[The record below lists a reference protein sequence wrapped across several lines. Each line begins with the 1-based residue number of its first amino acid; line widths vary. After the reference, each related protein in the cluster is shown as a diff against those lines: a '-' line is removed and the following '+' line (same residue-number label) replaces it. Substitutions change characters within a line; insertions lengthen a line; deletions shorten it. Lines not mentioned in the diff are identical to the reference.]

1 MHKTERPLLPTSFGE
16 RLFKTFASS
25 GQLCVGMD
33 PSVEQLRKWGLPES
47 AAGAETFCNKII
59 DNCIG
64 EIGLLKPQVSFFEQ
78 FGSLGFA
85 ALERVLVRASEAGF
99 IIIADAK
106 RGDIGATMDGYARA
120 WLSTEGPFVAD
131 AVTVSPYLGA
141 ESLDPTIAFASS
153 NSKGVFILAATSN
166 PEAKALQSSV
176 SENQRS
182 IASNVASY
190 AAGFN
195 KESLGSVGLVIGAQ
209 ANLIDMAIDPKK
221 LIHTPILAPGFG
233 AQGAKLS
240 NARSILGELAD
251 VAVFSVSRSV
261 AGESPVGL
269 RERVQSSKAELWIG
283 LSR

>member
-1 MHKTERPLLPTSFGE
+1 MPSSFGE
-16 RLFKTFASS
+16 RLVKVFATS
-25 GQLCVGMD
+25 GQLCVGLD
-33 PSVEQLRKWGLPES
+33 PSVEQLKKWGVAES
-47 AAGAETFCNKII
+47 SAGAEQFCIQII
-59 DNCIG
+59 DNCVG
-64 EIGLLKPQVSFFEQ
+64 EIGFVKPQVSFFEQ
-78 FGSLGFA
+78 FGSEGFA
-85 ALERVLVRASEAGF
+85 ALERVLVRASEAGL
-99 IIIADAK
+99 IVIADAK
-106 RGDIGATMDGYARA
+106 RGDIGSTMDGYARA
-120 WLSTEGPFVAD
+120 WLSTEGPFAAD

-141 ESLDPTIAFASS
+141 ESLDSTIAIASS

-166 PEAKALQSSV
+166 PEAKVLQSSV

-209 ANLIDMAIDPKK
+209 ANLIDMAIETKK

-240 NARSILGELAD
+240 NARSIFGELAE
-251 VAVFSVSRSV
+251 VTIFSVSRSV

-269 RERVQSSKAELWIG
+269 RDRVQSAKAELETG

>member
-1 MHKTERPLLPTSFGE
+1 MPSSFGE
-16 RLFKTFASS
+16 RLVKTFATS

-33 PSVEQLRKWGLPES
+33 PSVEQLKEWGLAES
-47 AAGAETFCNKII
+47 SAGAEQFCMQII
-59 DNCIG
+59 DSCSG

-78 FGSLGFA
+78 FGSEGFA

-99 IIIADAK
+99 IVIADAK
-106 RGDIGATMDGYARA
+106 RGDIGTTMDGYARA

-141 ESLDPTIAFASS
+141 ESLEPTIAFASS

-166 PEAKALQSSV
+166 PEGKVLQSSV

-195 KESLGSVGLVIGAQ
+195 KKSLGTVGLVIGAQ
-209 ANLIDMAIDPKK
+209 ANLIDMAIETKK
-221 LIHTPILAPGFG
+221 LVHTPILAPGFG

-240 NARSILGELAD
+240 NARSIFGELAE
-251 VAVFSVSRSV
+251 VTIFSVSRSV

-269 RERVQSSKAELWIG
+269 RDRVQSARAELEIG

>member
-1 MHKTERPLLPTSFGE
+1 MRKTERPLLPSSFGE
-16 RLFKTFASS
+16 RLVKTFATS

-33 PSVEQLRKWGLPES
+33 PSVEQLSKWGLSDS
-47 AAGAETFCNKII
+47 AAGAEQFCIQII
-59 DNCIG
+59 DNCVG
-64 EIGLLKPQVSFFEQ
+64 EIGLVKPQVSFFEQ
-78 FGSLGFA
+78 FGSVGFA

-99 IIIADAK
+99 IVIADAK
-106 RGDIGATMDGYARA
+106 RGDIGTTMDGYARA

-166 PEAKALQSSV
+166 PEGKVLQSSV

-182 IASNVASY
+182 VASNVASY

-195 KESLGSVGLVIGAQ
+195 KKSLGTVGLVIGAQ
-209 ANLIDMAIDPKK
+209 ANLIDMAIETKK
-221 LIHTPILAPGFG
+221 LVHTPILAPGFG
-233 AQGAKLS
+233 TQGAKLS
-240 NARSILGELAD
+240 NARSIFGELAE
-251 VAVFSVSRSV
+251 VTIFSVSRSV

-269 RERVQSSKAELWIG
+269 RERVQSAKAELGIG

>member
-1 MHKTERPLLPTSFGE
+1 MPSSFGE
-16 RLFKTFASS
+16 RLVKTFATS

-33 PSVEQLRKWGLPES
+33 PSVEQLKEWGLAES
-47 AAGAETFCNKII
+47 SAGAEQFCMQII
-59 DNCIG
+59 DSCSG

-78 FGSLGFA
+78 FGSEGFT

-99 IIIADAK
+99 IVIADAK
-106 RGDIGATMDGYARA
+106 RGDIGTTMDGYARA

-141 ESLDPTIAFASS
+141 ESLEPTIAFASS

-166 PEAKALQSSV
+166 PEGKVLQSSV

-195 KESLGSVGLVIGAQ
+195 KKSLGTVGLVIGAQ
-209 ANLIDMAIDPKK
+209 TNLIDMAIETKK
-221 LIHTPILAPGFG
+221 LVHTPILAPGFG

-240 NARSILGELAD
+240 NARSIFGELAE
-251 VAVFSVSRSV
+251 VTIFSVSRSV

-269 RERVQSSKAELWIG
+269 RERVQSAKAELEIG

>member
-1 MHKTERPLLPTSFGE
+1 MRKTERPLLPSSFGE
-16 RLFKTFASS
+16 RLVKTFATS

-33 PSVEQLRKWGLPES
+33 PSGEQLKQWGLAET
-47 AAGAETFCNKII
+47 AAGAEQFCMQIMDI
-59 DNCIG
+59 CLG
-64 EIGLLKPQVSFFEQ
+64 EIGVLKPQVSFFEQ
-78 FGSLGFA
+78 FGSVGFA
-85 ALERVLVRASEAGF
+85 ALERVLVRASEAGYMV
-99 IIIADAK
+99 IADAK
-106 RGDIGATMDGYARA
+106 RGDIGSTMDGYARA

-131 AVTVSPYLGA
+131 AVTVSPYLGS
-141 ESLDPTIAFASS
+141 ESLGETIAFASS
-153 NSKGVFILAATSN
+153 NSKGVFLLAATSN
-166 PEAKALQSSV
+166 PEGKVLQSSV

-182 IASNVASY
+182 VASNVASY

-195 KESLGSVGLVIGAQ
+195 KESMGSVGLVIGAQ

-240 NARSILGELAD
+240 QARSIFGELAE
-251 VAVFSVSRSV
+251 VTIFSVSRSV

-269 RERVQSSKAELWIG
+269 RERVQNAKAELEIG

>member
-1 MHKTERPLLPTSFGE
+1 MPTSFGE
-16 RLFKTFASS
+16 RLLKVFANS
-25 GQLCVGMD
+25 GQLCFGMD
-33 PSVEQLRKWGLPES
+33 PSVEQLRKWGLPQS
-47 AAGAETFCNKII
+47 AAGAETFCNQII
-59 DNCIG
+59 DNCVG

-78 FGSLGFA
+78 FGSEGFA

-99 IIIADAK
+99 IVVADAK
-106 RGDIGATMDGYARA
+106 RGDIGTTMDGYARA

-166 PEAKALQSSV
+166 PEGKVLQSSV

-209 ANLIDMAIDPKK
+209 ANLIDMAIETKK

-240 NARSILGELAD
+240 NARLIFGELAD
-251 VAVFSVSRSV
+251 VAIFSVSRSV

-269 RERVQSSKAELWIG
+269 RERVQSAKAELEIG

>member
-16 RLFKTFASS
+16 RLVKTFASS

-33 PSVEQLRKWGLPES
+33 PSLDQLKKWGLPER
-47 AAGAETFCNKII
+47 AAGAEQFCIQII
-59 DNCIG
+59 DNCVG

-78 FGSLGFA
+78 FGSEGFA
-85 ALERVLVRASEAGF
+85 ALERVLVRASEAGL
-99 IIIADAK
+99 IVIADAK
-106 RGDIGATMDGYARA
+106 RGDIGTTMDGYARA

-141 ESLDPTIAFASS
+141 ESLDSTIAIASR

-166 PEAKALQSSV
+166 PEGKVLQSSV

-190 AAGFN
+190 AASFN

-209 ANLIDMAIDPKK
+209 ANLIDMAIETKK
-221 LIHTPILAPGFG
+221 LIHTPILVPGFG

-269 RERVQSSKAELWIG
+269 RERVQSAKAELGIG

>member
-1 MHKTERPLLPTSFGE
+1 MPISFGE
-16 RLFKTFASS
+16 RLVKTFSSS

-33 PSVEQLRKWGLPES
+33 PSIQQLKKWGLPES
-47 AAGAETFCNKII
+47 AAGAEQFCIQII
-59 DNCIG
+59 HNCVE
-64 EIGLLKPQVSFFEQ
+64 EIGFLKPQVSFFEQ
-78 FGSLGFA
+78 FGSEGFA
-85 ALERVLVRASEAGF
+85 VLERVLVRASEAGL
-99 IIIADAK
+99 IVIADAK
-106 RGDIGATMDGYARA
+106 RGDIGSTMEGYARA
-120 WLSTEGPFVAD
+120 WLSAEGPFVAD

-141 ESLDPTIAFASS
+141 ESLDASIAFASS

-166 PEAKALQSSV
+166 PEARALQSSV

-182 IASNVASY
+182 VASNVASY

-195 KESLGSVGLVIGAQ
+195 KESMGSVGLVIGAQ
-209 ANLIDMAIDPKK
+209 ANLIDMAIETKK

-240 NARSILGELAD
+240 SARSIFGELAD
-251 VAVFSVSRSV
+251 VTIFSVSRSV

-269 RERVQSSKAELWIG
+269 RDRVQSAKAELRIG

>member
-1 MHKTERPLLPTSFGE
+1 MPSSFGE
-16 RLFKTFASS
+16 RLVKTFATS

-33 PSVEQLRKWGLPES
+33 PSVEQLKEWGLAES
-47 AAGAETFCNKII
+47 SAGAEQFCMQII
-59 DNCIG
+59 DSCSG

-78 FGSLGFA
+78 FGSEGFT

-99 IIIADAK
+99 IVIADAK
-106 RGDIGATMDGYARA
+106 RGDIGTTMDGYARA

-141 ESLDPTIAFASS
+141 ESLEPTIAFASS

-166 PEAKALQSSV
+166 PEGKVLQSSV

-195 KESLGSVGLVIGAQ
+195 KKSLGTVGLVIGAQ
-209 ANLIDMAIDPKK
+209 ANLIDMAIETKK
-221 LIHTPILAPGFG
+221 LVHTPILAPGFG

-240 NARSILGELAD
+240 NARSIFGELAE
-251 VAVFSVSRSV
+251 VTIFSVSRSV

-269 RERVQSSKAELWIG
+269 RDRVQSARAELDIG

>member
-1 MHKTERPLLPTSFGE
+1 MRKTERPLLPSSFGE
-16 RLFKTFASS
+16 RLLKTFASG

-33 PSVEQLRKWGLPES
+33 PSVEQLKQWGLAET
-47 AAGAETFCNKII
+47 AAGAEQFCIQII
-59 DNCIG
+59 DNCVG

-78 FGSLGFA
+78 FGSEGFA
-85 ALERVLVRASEAGF
+85 ALERVLVRASEAGL
-99 IIIADAK
+99 IVIADAK
-106 RGDIGATMDGYARA
+106 RGDIGSTMDGYARA

-131 AVTVSPYLGA
+131 AVTVSPFLGA
-141 ESLDPTIAFASS
+141 ESLDPTITFASS

-166 PEAKALQSSV
+166 PEAKVLQSSI

-182 IASNVASY
+182 VASNVSSY
-190 AAGFN
+190 ATGFN

-209 ANLIDMAIDPKK
+209 ANLVDMDIDPKK

-240 NARSILGELAD
+240 NARSIFGDLAG
-251 VAVFSVSRSV
+251 VTIFSVSRSV

-269 RERVQSSKAELWIG
+269 RERVQSAKAELEIG

>member
-16 RLFKTFASS
+16 RLVKTFASS

-33 PSVEQLRKWGLPES
+33 PSLEQLKKWGLPER
-47 AAGAETFCNKII
+47 AAGAEQFCIQII
-59 DNCIG
+59 DNCVG

-78 FGSLGFA
+78 FGSEGFA

-106 RGDIGATMDGYARA
+106 RGDIGTTMDGYARA

-166 PEAKALQSSV
+166 PEGKVLQSSV

-209 ANLIDMAIDPKK
+209 ANLIDMAIETKK
-221 LIHTPILAPGFG
+221 LIHTPILVPGFG

-269 RERVQSSKAELWIG
+269 RERVQSAKAELGIG

>member
-16 RLFKTFASS
+16 RLVKTFASS

-33 PSVEQLRKWGLPES
+33 PSLDQLKKWGLPER
-47 AAGAETFCNKII
+47 AAGAEQFCIQII
-59 DNCIG
+59 DNCVG

-78 FGSLGFA
+78 FGSEGFA
-85 ALERVLVRASEAGF
+85 ALERVLVRASEAGL
-99 IIIADAK
+99 IVIADAK
-106 RGDIGATMDGYARA
+106 RGDIGTTMDGYARA

-141 ESLDPTIAFASS
+141 ESLDSTIAIASR

-166 PEAKALQSSV
+166 PEGKVLQSSV

-209 ANLIDMAIDPKK
+209 ANLIDMAIETKK
-221 LIHTPILAPGFG
+221 LIHTPILVPGFG

-269 RERVQSSKAELWIG
+269 RERVQNAKAELEIG

>member
-16 RLFKTFASS
+16 RLVKTFASS

-33 PSVEQLRKWGLPES
+33 PSLEQLKKWGLPER
-47 AAGAETFCNKII
+47 AAGAEQFCIQII
-59 DNCIG
+59 DNCVG

-78 FGSLGFA
+78 FGSEGFA
-85 ALERVLVRASEAGF
+85 ALERVLVRASEAGL
-99 IIIADAK
+99 IVIADAK
-106 RGDIGATMDGYARA
+106 RGDIGTTMDGYARA

-166 PEAKALQSSV
+166 PEGKVLQSSV

-209 ANLIDMAIDPKK
+209 ANLIDMAIETKK
-221 LIHTPILAPGFG
+221 LIHTPILVPGFG

-269 RERVQSSKAELWIG
+269 RERVQSAKAELEIG

>member
-1 MHKTERPLLPTSFGE
+1 MRKTERQLLPSSFGD
-16 RLFKTFASS
+16 RLVKVFASN

-33 PSVEQLRKWGLPES
+33 PSVEQLKKWGLPES
-47 AAGAETFCNKII
+47 AAGAEQFCIQII
-59 DNCIG
+59 DNCVG

-78 FGSLGFA
+78 FGSEGFA

-106 RGDIGATMDGYARA
+106 RGDIGTTMDGYARA
-120 WLSTEGPFVAD
+120 WLSKEGPFVAD

-166 PEAKALQSSV
+166 PEGKVLQSSV

-209 ANLIDMAIDPKK
+209 ANLIDMAIETKK
-221 LIHTPILAPGFG
+221 LIHTPILVPGFG

-269 RERVQSSKAELWIG
+269 RERVQSAKAELEIG

>member
-1 MHKTERPLLPTSFGE
+1 MPTSFGE

-47 AAGAETFCNKII
+47 AAGAETFCNQII

-99 IIIADAK
+99 IVVADAK
-106 RGDIGATMDGYARA
+106 RGDIGTTMDGYARA

-166 PEAKALQSSV
+166 PEGKVLQSSV

-269 RERVQSSKAELWIG
+269 RERVQSSKAELGIG